1 MDEFLM
7 DKSILFFATVII
19 VLLVVVVLVIYLIL
33 IIVALRKAGTNLE
46 QLAGG
51 LQKIAEDSEPLAEHL
66 GTINGALTQLLG
78 GLSSV
83 DKHLVGI
90 AKVLKLV

>member
-1 MDEFLM
+1 MSTL
-7 DKSILFFATVII
+7 II
-19 VLLVVVVLVIYLIL
+19 VGLVVLVLVVYLIL
-33 IIVALRKAGTNLE
+33 IIVALRRAGTHLE

-51 LQKIAEDSEPLAEHL
+51 LQQIVEDSTPLEGHL
-66 GTINGALTQLLG
+66 GTINGALTQLHG

-83 DKHLVGI
+83 DGHLVEI

>member
-1 MDEFLM
+1 MEEFLM

-19 VLLVVVVLVIYLIL
+19 ALLVVVVLVVYLIL

-51 LQKIAEDSEPLAEHL
+51 LQKIADDSEPLAEHL
-66 GTINGALTQLLG
+66 GTINGALTQLHG

>member
-1 MDEFLM
+1 MTAYTLY
-7 DKSILFFATVII
+7 IATLII
-19 VLLVVVVLVIYLIL
+19 VGLVVLVLVIYLLL
-33 IIVALRKAGTNLE
+33 IIVALRRAGTHLE

-51 LQKIAEDSEPLAEHL
+51 LQKIVDNTGSLPNKLD
-66 GTINGALTQLLG
+66 TINGALLQLHG

-90 AKVLKLV
+90 AKVFKLV